1 REGRGGTAASRDD
14 APDVGGIHRVPQ
26 LPRLA
31 SRRAL
36 EGQVARDSGHPAR
49 RANPRSRPLRPGEDQ
64 GTHPGVPG
72 RASTGED
79 AEVLDP
85 EQNHMFMD
93 HYLDVEYDLSK
104 VFFITTAN
112 VTHTIPQPLQD
123 RMEILR
129 LSGYT
134 EPEKVEIAKRFL
146 VPKQREAAGL
156 KPENLTLT
164 DDAIT
169 GIIRGY
175 TREAGV
181 RNLEREI
188 ANISRKVAR
197 KVVKD
202 GKGLEVTAKEED

>member
-1 REGRGGTAASRDD
+1 MDFRGDPSAA
-14 APDVGGIHRVPQ
+14 
-26 LPRLA
+26 LL
-31 SRRAL
+31 
-36 EGQVARDSGHPAR
+36 
-49 RANPRSRPLRPGEDQ
+49 
-64 GTHPGVPG
+64 
-72 RASTGED
+72 
-79 AEVLDP
+79 EVLDP

-134 EPEKVEIAKRFL
+134 EPEKLEIAKRFL
-146 VPKQREAAGL
+146 IRKQREAAGL
-156 KPENLTLT
+156 TPENLMFA
-164 DDAIT
+164 DEAIL
-169 GIIRGY
+169 GIIGGY

-188 ANISRKVAR
+188 ANICRKVAR
-197 KVVKD
+197 KVVAD
-202 GKGLEVTAKEED
+202 GKNLQVKVTPDDLQEYLGRDQVPGYQV